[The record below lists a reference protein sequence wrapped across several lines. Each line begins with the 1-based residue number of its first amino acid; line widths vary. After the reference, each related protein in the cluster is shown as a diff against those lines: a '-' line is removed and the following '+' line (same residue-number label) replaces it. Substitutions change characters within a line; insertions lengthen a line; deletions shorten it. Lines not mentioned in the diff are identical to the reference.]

1 MARSLPLHDGHL
13 EEEYIDMEVSSY
25 SIFHGHSTI
34 TNPPQTPREFEFQMS
49 STSLDHKEASTSPAD
64 ELFYK
69 GKLLPLH
76 LPPRLEMV
84 AELLDVDHNDKYYEE
99 FYSTPLMTTAPT
111 PTAMSTPFD
120 SCNVSPSESF
130 RISGELNLDGYLGDL
145 SAVGT
150 SDFVKQSAKTKSWTR
165 RIKTIKQSLSKL
177 KASPAYVHALFGK
190 SSCSDE
196 SCTETARNHA
206 LKLRESRDQSD
217 NSVKKNKFGR
227 VFGMVGRFNEEKAFA
242 NGGGSWRRRTFTI
255 SRKQLEISMSSSS
268 SSSSNSSLSLCSNDS
283 NRFGEFQL
291 PTRSSKGYMEV
302 ESPIQGAI
310 AYCKQ
315 SQTCSNLGG
324 VS

>member
-1 MARSLPLHDGHL
+1 
-13 EEEYIDMEVSSY
+13 MEVSSY
-25 SIFHGHSTI
+25 SIFHGHSII
-34 TNPPQTPREFEFQMS
+34 TSPQTHREFEFQMS

-84 AELLDVDHNDKYYEE
+84 EKLVEVDHDDKYYEE

-130 RISGELNLDGYLGDL
+130 RISRELNLDEYLADL

-150 SDFVKQSAKTKSWTR
+150 SDFIKESVKIKSWTR
-165 RIKTIKQSLSKL
+165 RIKIIKQSLSKL
-177 KASPAYVHALFGK
+177 KASRAYVNALFGK

-196 SCTETARNHA
+196 SCTEAARNHA
-206 LKLRESRDQSD
+206 LKTSKSRDWSD
-217 NSVKKNKFGR
+217 NLMKKNKFGR
-227 VFGMVGRFNEEKAFA
+227 VLGAVKSFNEGKAFE
-242 NGGGSWRRRTFTI
+242 NGGRSWHRRTSAI
-255 SRKQLEISMSSSS
+255 SSKQASSIKISMSSSS
-268 SSSSNSSLSLCSNDS
+268 SSSSSNSSSSLSSNDS
-283 NRFGEFQL
+283 NRFGELQL
-291 PTRSSKGYMEV
+291 LSRSSKGHMEV

-315 SQTCSNLGG
+315 SQNI
-324 VS
+324 